1 MNPHHITVAVN
12 SIMHYMY
19 SQLTDNL
26 NLMEI
31 WKKLFLGV
39 QVIACSKQL
48 TGNKGMNKLM
58 DGEI

>member
-1 MNPHHITVAVN
+1 
-12 SIMHYMY
+12 MY
-19 SQLTDNL
+19 GRLTDNL

-39 QVIACSKQL
+39 QVITCSKQL